1 MNRKEILRKK
11 IRRIKKMKKLLA
23 LLMLLCG
30 IAAANAESELPYLE
44 TVDQDMYINQTL
56 LTNESYPQVCISP
69 FSAYSLFEST
79 YDEPWY
85 VTFPCPEGAQCNE
98 FSVDSCSF
106 LDVNNAYQYF
116 YQATDSYSYE
126 TFLNKCEDES
136 NIILDGS
143 DKAAAYIS
151 PDRGNAY
158 ALLGLDEIKRGA
170 KLYVSVS
177 MDLYRK
183 LPEDS
188 RAQTLTDFIKA
199 EVERLQANMTCA
211 VNNKFWTVDACKGVK
226 LYSVSIPGMT
236 LVQDLPASIDFHFD
250 GETFSAKPF
259 ITRVDGQ
266 EFTVYAAAED
276 RSKSVRIQ
284 AEINSYSYV
293 FYNREASEYTMVT
306 LDDGSEWGLYVAN
319 DKEGKPYSVYAS
331 RVLSAKDDK
340 TLYFTYQLTVGQ
352 GGMVW
357 ADLDAFKADLNTLA
371 QTLQFPGL
379 PE

>member
-1 MNRKEILRKK
+1 M
-11 IRRIKKMKKLLA
+11 
-23 LLMLLCG
+23 
-30 IAAANAESELPYLE
+30 
-44 TVDQDMYINQTL
+44 D
-56 LTNESYPQVCISP
+56 
-69 FSAYSLFEST
+69 SAT
-79 YDEPWY
+79 
-85 VTFPCPEGAQCNE
+85 
-98 FSVDSCSF
+98 F
-106 LDVNNAYQYF
+106 LDVNNAYQYY

-177 MDLYRK
+177 MDMYRK

-250 GETFSAKPF
+250 GETFTAKPF

-331 RVLSAKDDK
+331 RVLTGSEDK

-357 ADLDAFKADLNTLA
+357 ADLDAFKGDLNTLA